1 MFREAFMRRTRTMV
15 IGLLVAAALVAG
27 AVAAMLSAAST
38 APTGAR
44 AATMVEYAI
53 LL

>member
-1 MFREAFMRRTRTMV
+1 MRRIRATV
-15 IGLLVAAALVAG
+15 IGVLVAAALLAG
-27 AVAAMLSAAST
+27 AAAAMLAAAGT

>member
-1 MFREAFMRRTRTMV
+1 MRRIRAMAA
-15 IGLLVAAALVAG
+15 GLLISAALLAG
-27 AVAAMLSAAST
+27 VVGATLAAS

-53 LL
+53 L

>member
-1 MFREAFMRRTRTMV
+1 MRRIRATV
-15 IGLLVAAALVAG
+15 IGVLVAAALLAG
-27 AVAAMLSAAST
+27 AAAAMLSAAST